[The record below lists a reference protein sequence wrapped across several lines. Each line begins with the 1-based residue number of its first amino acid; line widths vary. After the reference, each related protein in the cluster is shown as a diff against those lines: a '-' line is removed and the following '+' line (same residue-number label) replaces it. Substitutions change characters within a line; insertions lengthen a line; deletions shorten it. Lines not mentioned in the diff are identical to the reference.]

1 MKQQQLQQVLKKK
14 MKSVKQKNFY
24 ILLDFLLITIALL
37 IVVNIYC

>member
-14 MKSVKQKNFY
+14 MKSVKQKNFC